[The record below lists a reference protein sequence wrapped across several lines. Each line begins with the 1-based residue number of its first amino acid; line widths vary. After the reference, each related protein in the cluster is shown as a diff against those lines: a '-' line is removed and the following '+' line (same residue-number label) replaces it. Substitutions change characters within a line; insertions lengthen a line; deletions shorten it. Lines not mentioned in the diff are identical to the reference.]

1 MRLIKPTKIYS
12 ELNMRIIEDL
22 LKDRSI
28 NYGWVMVVVVFVL
41 SGLAFGSLASIS
53 VFLKPISLDFGWSRG
68 ATSLAYTVASLSSA
82 LFGVIWGIVAD
93 KYGTRWF
100 GVIGAAAMTL
110 CLYMLS
116 TQNSLFQFYI
126 LYFLYGAFGS
136 ALLFSPL
143 YANVGFWFR
152 ENPGLALGIA
162 ASGGAV
168 GQAFIPHLSGYL
180 INLSGWQSAY
190 VTLAFIY
197 ALIAFPIALLI
208 KESPWRERARNQIE
222 SEDRTFSI
230 SEKEVVIWISVA
242 VIFCCI
248 CMAVPIMH
256 LVPLLTDSGFSLES
270 ATRVLMIL
278 MICGAL
284 GRIFGGMLGDYIGPL
299 PGYFLM
305 SLGQTIFV
313 IWFPQVSTTAGIYL
327 LASFFGFTYSG
338 VMSSIL
344 VCTRVMVSAQFA
356 ARAMSLT
363 SFFGWIGMGLGGFLG
378 GYFFDSEGNYIWAFT
393 FAGIMGCINL
403 LILSQ
408 FWFRIQRQ
416 DKLLSNHN
424 N

>member
-1 MRLIKPTKIYS
+1 MRVIEGL
-12 ELNMRIIEDL
+12 LN
-22 LKDRSI
+22 DRGI
-28 NYGWVMVVVVFVL
+28 NYGWVMVLVVFVL
-41 SGLAFGSLASIS
+41 SGLAFGSMASIS
-53 VFLKPISLDFGWSRG
+53 VFLKPISVDFGWTRG

-82 LFGVIWGIVAD
+82 LFGVIWGVVAD

-100 GVIGAAAMTL
+100 GLVGAAAMSL

-116 TQNSLFQFYI
+116 TQNSLFEFY
-126 LYFLYGAFGS
+126 LFYFLYGAFGS

-162 ASGGAV
+162 ASGGAI

-180 INLSGWQSAY
+180 INLTGWQSAY
-190 VTLAFIY
+190 VSLAFIY

-208 KESPWRERARNQIE
+208 QESPWRESARNLTE
-222 SEDRTFSI
+222 SEHRSFPI
-230 SEKEVVIWISVA
+230 SEKEVVIWISIA

-256 LVPLLTDSGFSLES
+256 LVPLLTDTGFSLEF
-270 ATRVLMIL
+270 ATRILMVL
-278 MICGAL
+278 MICGAF
-284 GRIFGGMLGDYIGPL
+284 GRIFGGLLGDYIGPL
-299 PGYFLM
+299 PGYILM

-313 IWFPQVSTTAGIYL
+313 IWFPQASSIAGIYL
-327 LASFFGFTYSG
+327 LAAFFGFTYSG

-344 VCTRVMVSAQFA
+344 VCTRVLVSAQFA

-378 GYFFDSEGNYIWAFT
+378 GYFFDSEGNYVWAFT
-393 FAGIMGCINL
+393 FAGMMGCLNL

-408 FWFRIQRQ
+408 FWLRIKRQ
-416 DKLLSNHN
+416 EKFLLNRN

>member
-1 MRLIKPTKIYS
+1 
-12 ELNMRIIEDL
+12 MRIIDNL
-22 LKDRSI
+22 LKDRDI
-28 NYGWVMVVVVFVL
+28 NYGWVMVLVVFVL
-41 SGLAFGSLASIS
+41 SGLAFGSMASIS
-53 VFLKPISLDFGWSRG
+53 VFLKPISADFGWSRG

-82 LFGVIWGIVAD
+82 LFGVIWGVVAD

-100 GVIGAAAMTL
+100 GLVGAAAMSL

-116 TQNSLFQFYI
+116 TQNSLFEFY
-126 LYFLYGAFGS
+126 LFYFLYGAFGS

-180 INLSGWQSAY
+180 INLTGWQSAY
-190 VTLAFIY
+190 ISLAFIY
-197 ALIAFPIALLI
+197 AFIAFPIALLI
-208 KESPWRERARNQIE
+208 QESPWRESARNLTE
-222 SEDRTFSI
+222 SEHRSFPI

-256 LVPLLTDSGFSLES
+256 LVPLLTDTGFSLEF
-270 ATRVLMIL
+270 ATRILMVL
-278 MICGAL
+278 MICGAF
-284 GRIFGGMLGDYIGPL
+284 GRILGGLLGDYIGPL
-299 PGYFLM
+299 PGYILM

-313 IWFPQVSTTAGIYL
+313 VWFPQAASVLGIYL
-327 LASFFGFTYSG
+327 LAAFFGFTYSG

-378 GYFFDSEGNYIWAFT
+378 GYFFDSEGNYLWAFT
-393 FAGIMGCINL
+393 FAGIMGVINL
-403 LILSQ
+403 FILSQ
-408 FWFRIQRQ
+408 FWLRIRNANK
-416 DKLLSNHN
+416 DLLNS
-424 N
+424 